1 VRRLKPVLDRVIA
14 ENQGKLRVYYKMF
27 PLVTKHPDSF
37 GCAQAAFAARA
48 QGKFHEMHD
57 LIFEKFGNQ
66 KKDDLRRYAGG
77 LGLDLARFDA
87 DFAAAEPRV
96 KADMKDGADVEVDG
110 TPALFLNGRSY
121 GGPVDPKYLAAAI
134 DEEIAVKAAAAAP
147 AAPTPEAPAPA
158 APAAP
163 APAGAAT
170 K

>member
-1 VRRLKPVLDRVIA
+1 
-14 ENQGKLRVYYKMF
+14 
-27 PLVTKHPDSF
+27 
-37 GCAQAAFAARA
+37 
-48 QGKFHEMHD
+48 
-57 LIFEKFGNQ
+57 
-66 KKDDLRRYAGG
+66 
-77 LGLDLARFDA
+77 
-87 DFAAAEPRV
+87 V